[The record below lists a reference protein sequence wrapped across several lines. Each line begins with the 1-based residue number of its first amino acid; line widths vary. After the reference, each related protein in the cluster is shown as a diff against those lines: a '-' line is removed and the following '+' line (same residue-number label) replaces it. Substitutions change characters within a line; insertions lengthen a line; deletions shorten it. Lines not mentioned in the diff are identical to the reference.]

1 MSWDR
6 DAEGVQ
12 REETWDKCPL
22 TIRLGV
28 RGSVISSPSWVWGGA
43 PAENGFYAYFRS
55 QRSPLEHHFQ
65 YFWATAGPP
74 KRRGARENSP
84 LTKGLRIPLPF
95 LKFTKGSC
103 SHFLQEANPWT
114 NIRQSVHHSKQT
126 RSVQICSAFQNVYK
140 KMHFCPSA
148 YAVCTQYANTK
159 HTKLCY
165 RNLRVRVATD
175 LGNNARS
182 Q

>member
-1 MSWDR
+1 MDFMHILGHKEAPWN
-6 DAEGVQ
+6 
-12 REETWDKCPL
+12 
-22 TIRLGV
+22 TIFSIFERR
-28 RGSVISSPSWVWGGA
+28 RGPPNV
-43 PAENGFYAYFRS
+43 
-55 QRSPLEHHFQ
+55 
-65 YFWATAGPP
+65 AGPGKP
-74 KRRGARENSP
+74 PP